1 MGTIPDQLTMSQ
13 PPHDEQQNTD
23 NDEENAGQPKQQAAL
38 QQPHQALGGKFKVW
52 FDFYTG
58 CSLNIVFFFEDF
70 KLFQTL
76 AFLCF
81 LSVSVC
87 VHTPGR

>member
-13 PPHDEQQNTD
+13 PPHDDQQNTD

-52 FDFYTG
+52 FDFYT
-58 CSLNIVFFFEDF
+58 
-70 KLFQTL
+70 
-76 AFLCF
+76 
-81 LSVSVC
+81 
-87 VHTPGR
+87 